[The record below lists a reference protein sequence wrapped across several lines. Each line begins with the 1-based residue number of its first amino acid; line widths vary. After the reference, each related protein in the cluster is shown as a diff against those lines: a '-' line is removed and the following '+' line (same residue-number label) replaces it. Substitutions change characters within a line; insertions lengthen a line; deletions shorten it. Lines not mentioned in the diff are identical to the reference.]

1 MGYENIIKEGNFRQT
16 STGDYGF
23 RLLSSAGTAISTA
36 GESFRA
42 IQVIE
47 AAVITTTNVNGDSFS
62 SQALPGS
69 VIVFGKFDTVS
80 VASGSVLAY
89 LAA

>member
-1 MGYENIIKEGNFRQT
+1 MAYETIVKEGNFYQS

-23 RLLSSAGTAISTA
+23 RLLGTGESSVA
-36 GESFRA
+36 GENFRA